1 MCPFGEILWHSAAI
15 KVHVEK
21 KKKKKLLMQND
32 HGENGSKFLDD
43 G

>member
-21 KKKKKLLMQND
+21 KKKKLLMQND